1 MAVVSMQR
9 VRICALKK
17 DRKAILEALQRK
29 GVIEISDE
37 TTGKASKDSCFTRT
51 NVADFTEQMQA
62 EIKLTEQALEV
73 LNEYAPEKKS
83 LFAGLNG
90 KAEMDASDY
99 DSFVQKKAEANRAAK
114 RLVTLEKSI
123 LEAKGEISKLAQQKE
138 ALESWSSLDVPL
150 NYKGTAKTSAII
162 GLLPGNRTA
171 EQIYEELGEFT
182 PFDLEI
188 VSVIKDQTCVFFL
201 CLKEQYEGLFEA
213 LRMRGFA
220 RPVIQTTMS
229 PSEQIAAY
237 EQSIKDLEDQIED
250 CKAEITAFAE
260 MRNTLQFYYDYEN
273 MRVEK
278 YQVIQQLQQSAHVF
292 FLNGYIPEKCGAE
305 VKEYLESKFDSEVEL
320 FAPSKKDDVP
330 VLLSNPGFAEP
341 MEGTVESF
349 SLPGKGE
356 VDPTSMTAIFFYVLF
371 GIMFGDA
378 VYGFLMVTLIG
389 FLLLKFKK
397 MEKGTKNFLKM
408 FFFCGI
414 STLFWGVMFG
424 SYCGDAVDVISENF
438 FGKKVTIPPVLFL
451 PTEEPMTMLVFS
463 VCFGLV
469 HIYTGLL
476 MKMIQCFKQKQ
487 YLDAIYDAV
496 SWMFLVAGLILALL
510 TTEMGVNLVGM
521 SGPIPSIWGT
531 IGLIMAAVA
540 AVIIILTSGR
550 ESKNWFKRFLKGLYG
565 LYGASSYLNDIM
577 SYSRLLALGLA
588 TGVIGSVFNTLG
600 VMFGSGIVKVII
612 FIIIFTVGHLLNF
625 GINILGAYVHTTRLQ
640 YVEFYNK
647 FYEGGGR
654 KFNPFRANTKYFKMK
669 EK

>member
-1 MAVVSMQR
+1 MAIVSMQR

-37 TTGKASKDSCFTRT
+37 AKEFSEDDSCFACM

-62 EIKLTEQALEV
+62 EIKLTEQALAV
-73 LNEYAPEKKS
+73 LHEYAPEKKS
-83 LFAGLNG
+83 LLAGLNG

-99 DSFVQKKAEANRAAK
+99 DSFVQKKAEANRVAR

-123 LEAKGEISKLAQQKE
+123 LEAKGEIVKLTQQKE
-138 ALESWSSLDVPL
+138 ALEPWSSLDVPL

-220 RPVIQTTMS
+220 RPVIQTTM
-229 PSEQIAAY
+229 PPTEQIAAY
-237 EQSIKDLEDQIED
+237 EQSIRDLEDQIEE
-250 CKAEITAFAE
+250 CKAEIAAFAE
-260 MRNTLQFYYDYEN
+260 MRNTLQFYFDYEN

-278 YQVIQQLQQSAHVF
+278 YQVLRQLKQSAHVF

-305 VKEYLESKFDSEVEL
+305 VKEYLEARYDVEVEL
-320 FAPSKKDDVP
+320 YAPSEKDDVP

-378 VYGFLMVTLIG
+378 VYGFLMVALIG
-389 FLLLKFKK
+389 FLLLKFRK
-397 MEKGTKNFLKM
+397 MDKGTKNFLKM
-408 FFFCGI
+408 FLFCGI

-424 SYCGDAVDVISENF
+424 SYCGDAVDIISENF

-451 PTEEPMTMLVFS
+451 PTEVPMTMLVFS

-469 HIYTGLL
+469 HIYAGLV
-476 MKMIQCFKQKQ
+476 MKLIQCFKQKQ
-487 YLDAIYDAV
+487 YLDAIYDSV
-496 SWMFLVAGLILALL
+496 SWMLLVAGLILALL

-521 SGPIPSIWGT
+521 DGPIPAVFGT
-531 IGLIMAAVA
+531 IGLIMAGIA

-550 ESKNWFKRFLKGLYG
+550 ESKSWFKRILKGLYG
-565 LYGASSYLNDIM
+565 LYGASGYLNDIM

-600 VMFGSGIVKVII
+600 VMFGSGVVKVII
-612 FIIIFTVGHLLNF
+612 FTVIFTVGHLLNF

-654 KFNPFRANTKYFKMK
+654 KFNPFRANTKYFMMK

>member
-1 MAVVSMQR
+1 MAIVSMQR

-37 TTGKASKDSCFTRT
+37 SVDCSEGDSCFASM

-62 EIKLTEQALEV
+62 EIKLTEQALAV
-73 LNEYAPEKKS
+73 LHEYAPEKKS

-99 DSFVQKKAEANRAAK
+99 DSFVQKKAEANRVAR

-123 LEAKGEISKLAQQKE
+123 LEAKGEIVKLSQQKE
-138 ALESWSSLDVPL
+138 ALEPWSSLDVAL
-150 NYKGTAKTSAII
+150 NYKGTSKTSAII

-237 EQSIKDLEDQIED
+237 EQSIKDLEEQIED
-250 CKAEITAFAE
+250 CKAEISAYAE
-260 MRNTLQFYYDYEN
+260 MRNTLQFYFDYEN

-278 YQVIQQLQQSAHVF
+278 YQVLRQLKQSAHVF
-292 FLNGYIPEKCGAE
+292 FLSGYIPEKCGAE
-305 VKEYLESKFDSEVEL
+305 VKEYLESRYDVEVEL
-320 FAPSKKDDVP
+320 YAPSENEDVP

-356 VDPTSMTAIFFYVLF
+356 VDPTSITAIFFYVLF

-397 MEKGTKNFLKM
+397 MDKGTKNFLKM

-424 SYCGDAVDVISENF
+424 SYCGDAVDIISENF

-510 TTEMGVNLVGM
+510 TTDMGVNLVGM
-521 SGPIPSIWGT
+521 AAPLDGIFGT
-531 IGLIMAAVA
+531 IGLIMAGVA

-654 KFNPFRANTKYFKMK
+654 KFNPFRANTKYFMMK

>member
-123 LEAKGEISKLAQQKE
+123 LEAKGEISKLSQQKE
-138 ALESWSSLDVPL
+138 ALEPWSSLDVPL

-305 VKEYLESKFDSEVEL
+305 VKEYLESNFDSEVEL
-320 FAPSKKDDVP
+320 FAPSAKDDVP

-612 FIIIFTVGHLLNF
+612 FIVIFTVGHLLNF

-654 KFNPFRANTKYFKMK
+654 KFNPFRAKTKYFMIK

>member
-260 MRNTLQFYYDYEN
+260 MRNILQFYYDYEN

-654 KFNPFRANTKYFKMK
+654 KFNPFRAKTKYFMIK

>member
-1 MAVVSMQR
+1 
-9 VRICALKK
+9 
-17 DRKAILEALQRK
+17 
-29 GVIEISDE
+29 
-37 TTGKASKDSCFTRT
+37 
-51 NVADFTEQMQA
+51 
-62 EIKLTEQALEV
+62 
-73 LNEYAPEKKS
+73 
-83 LFAGLNG
+83 
-90 KAEMDASDY
+90 
-99 DSFVQKKAEANRAAK
+99 
-114 RLVTLEKSI
+114 
-123 LEAKGEISKLAQQKE
+123 
-138 ALESWSSLDVPL
+138 
-150 NYKGTAKTSAII
+150 
-162 GLLPGNRTA
+162 
-171 EQIYEELGEFT
+171 
-182 PFDLEI
+182 
-188 VSVIKDQTCVFFL
+188 
-201 CLKEQYEGLFEA
+201 
-213 LRMRGFA
+213 MRGFA

-237 EQSIKDLEDQIED
+237 EQSIRDLNEQIED
-250 CKAEITAFAE
+250 CKAEITAFSE
-260 MRNTLQFYYDYEN
+260 MRNTLQFYFDYEN

-278 YQVIQQLQQSAHVF
+278 YQVLRQLKQSAHVF
-292 FLNGYIPEKCGAE
+292 FLTGYIPEKCGAE
-305 VKEYLESKFDSEVEL
+305 VKEYLESRYDAEVEL
-320 FAPSKKDDVP
+320 YAPSEDEDVP

-378 VYGFLMVTLIG
+378 VYGLLMVALIG

-397 MEKGTKNFLKM
+397 MDKGTKNFLKM
-408 FFFCGI
+408 FFFCGM

-424 SYCGDAVDVISENF
+424 SYCGDAVDIISENF

-469 HIYTGLL
+469 HIYTGLV

-510 TTEMGVNLVGM
+510 TTDMGVNLVGM
-521 SGPIPSIWGT
+521 AAPLDSIWGT
-531 IGLIMAAVA
+531 IGLIAAGIA

-654 KFNPFRANTKYFKMK
+654 KFNPFRANTKYFMMK

>member
-654 KFNPFRANTKYFKMK
+654 KFNPFRAKTKYFMIK

>member
-62 EIKLTEQALEV
+62 EIKLTEQALAV

-654 KFNPFRANTKYFKMK
+654 KFNPFRAKTKYFMIK

>member
-62 EIKLTEQALEV
+62 EIKLTEQALAV

-138 ALESWSSLDVPL
+138 ALEPWSSLDVPL

-305 VKEYLESKFDSEVEL
+305 VKEYLESNFDSEVEL
-320 FAPSKKDDVP
+320 FAPSAKDDVP

-654 KFNPFRANTKYFKMK
+654 KFNPFRAKTKYFMIK

>member
-37 TTGKASKDSCFTRT
+37 AKEYSKGDSCFARM

-62 EIKLTEQALEV
+62 EIKLTEQALAV
-73 LNEYAPEKKS
+73 LHEYAPEKKS

-99 DSFVQKKAEANRAAK
+99 DSFVQKKTEANRAAK

-123 LEAKGEISKLAQQKE
+123 LEAKGEIAKLSQQKE
-138 ALESWSSLDVPL
+138 ALEPWSSLDVPL

-201 CLKEQYEGLFEA
+201 CLKEQYESLFEA

-220 RPVIQTTMS
+220 RPVIQTTM
-229 PSEQIAAY
+229 PPKEQIAAY
-237 EQSIKDLEDQIED
+237 EQSIRDLQDQIED
-250 CKAEITAFAE
+250 CKSEIVSFSE

-278 YQVIQQLQQSAHVF
+278 YQVLHQLQQSAHVF

-305 VKEYLESKFDSEVEL
+305 VKEYLESRYDAEVEL
-320 FAPSKKDDVP
+320 YAPSKKDDVP

-378 VYGFLMVTLIG
+378 VYGFLMVALIG

-397 MEKGTKNFLKM
+397 MDKGTKNFLKM
-408 FFFCGI
+408 FFFCGL

-424 SYCGDAVDVISENF
+424 SYCGDAVDIISENF

-510 TTEMGVNLVGM
+510 TTDMGVNLVGM
-521 SGPIPSIWGT
+521 AAPLASIWGT
-531 IGLIMAAVA
+531 IGLIAAGIA

-654 KFNPFRANTKYFKMK
+654 KFNPFRANTKYFMMK

>member
-1 MAVVSMQR
+1 MAIVSMQR

-62 EIKLTEQALEV
+62 EIKLTEQALAV

-138 ALESWSSLDVPL
+138 ALEPWSSLDVPL

-213 LRMRGFA
+213 IRMRGFA

-305 VKEYLESKFDSEVEL
+305 VKEYLESNFDSEVEL
-320 FAPSKKDDVP
+320 FAPSAKDDVP

-531 IGLIMAAVA
+531 IGLIAAGVA

-654 KFNPFRANTKYFKMK
+654 KFNPFRANTKYFMMK

>member
-37 TTGKASKDSCFTRT
+37 TTGKDSKDSCFTRT

-654 KFNPFRANTKYFKMK
+654 KFNPFRAKTKYFMIK

>member
-9 VRICALKK
+9 VRVCALKK

-37 TTGKASKDSCFTRT
+37 TTGKDAKDSCFTRT

-62 EIKLTEQALEV
+62 EIKLTEQALAV

-123 LEAKGEISKLAQQKE
+123 LEAKGEIVKLSQQKE
-138 ALESWSSLDVPL
+138 ALEPWSSLDVPL

-260 MRNTLQFYYDYEN
+260 MRNILQFYYDYEN

-305 VKEYLESKFDSEVEL
+305 VKEYLESNFDSEVEL
-320 FAPSKKDDVP
+320 FAPSAKDDVP

-356 VDPTSMTAIFFYVLF
+356 VDPTSITAIFFYVLF
-371 GIMFGDA
+371 GIMFSDA
-378 VYGFLMVTLIG
+378 VYGFLMVVLIG
-389 FLLLKFKK
+389 IILLKFPK
-397 MEKGTKNFLKM
+397 MDKGTKNFIKM
-408 FFFCGI
+408 FFFCGM
-414 STLFWGVMFG
+414 STLFWGIMFG

-438 FGKKVTIPPVLFL
+438 FGKRVTIPPVLFF

-463 VCFGLV
+463 ICFGLV
-469 HIYTGLL
+469 HIYAGLF
-476 MKMIQCFKQKQ
+476 MKLIQCFKQKQ
-487 YLDAIYDAV
+487 YLDAIYDSV

-521 SGPIPSIWGT
+521 AAPLDGIWGT
-531 IGLIMAAVA
+531 IGLIMAGIA

-612 FIIIFTVGHLLNF
+612 FILIFTVGHVLNF

-654 KFNPFRANTKYFKMK
+654 KFNPFRAKTKYFMIK

>member
-1 MAVVSMQR
+1 MAIVSMQR

-17 DRKAILEALQRK
+17 ERKAILEALQRK
-29 GVIEISDE
+29 GVIEISEEAADLSE
-37 TTGKASKDSCFTRT
+37 DDSCFDSM

-62 EIKLTEQALEV
+62 EIKLTEQALAV
-73 LNEYAPEKKS
+73 LHEYAPEKKS
-83 LFAGLNG
+83 LLAGLNG

-99 DSFVQKKAEANRAAK
+99 DSFVQKKAEANRVAR

-123 LEAKGEISKLAQQKE
+123 LEAKGEIVKLSQQKE
-138 ALESWSSLDVPL
+138 TLEPWSSLDVPL
-150 NYKGTAKTSAII
+150 NYKGTSKTSAII

-220 RPVIQTTMS
+220 RPVIQTTM
-229 PSEQIAAY
+229 PPTEQIAAY
-237 EQSIKDLEDQIED
+237 EQNIRDLNEQIEE
-250 CKAEITAFAE
+250 CKAEIAAFAE
-260 MRNTLQFYYDYEN
+260 MQNTLQFYYDYEN

-278 YQVIQQLQQSAHVF
+278 YQVLRQLKQSAHVF
-292 FLNGYIPEKCGAE
+292 FLTGYIPEKCGAE
-305 VKEYLESKFDSEVEL
+305 VKEYLESRYDADVEL
-320 FAPSKKDDVP
+320 YAPSEKDDVP

-378 VYGFLMVTLIG
+378 VYGLLMVTLIG

-397 MEKGTKNFLKM
+397 MDKGTKNFLKM

-424 SYCGDAVDVISENF
+424 SYCGDAVDIISENF

-531 IGLIMAAVA
+531 IGLIAAGVA

-612 FIIIFTVGHLLNF
+612 FILIFTVGHVLNF

-654 KFNPFRANTKYFKMK
+654 KFNPFRANTKYFMMK